1 MVLWEQFIGLYSD
14 WLIKFYLLI
23 GQEILFGIGVGVE
36 KLTMIMTLGNY
47 QSPWTLE
54 RKDLH
59 PLIQVFSTIQQAKA
73 SNAIVLKNGQTI
85 GLMLVINGTLKLMY
99 HALQMFLQ

>member
-1 MVLWEQFIGLYSD
+1 MDVLTF
-14 WLIKFYLLI
+14 
-23 GQEILFGIGVGVE
+23 GVGVE
-36 KLTMIMTLGNY
+36 GITMRQILNNY

-85 GLMLVINGTLKLMY
+85 GLMLVINGALQIMY